1 MTPFMSAQSTA
12 NMLGDN
18 AFLLEQLGFGHST
31 LAQTSACT
39 IGVVANYFGNSEVG
53 VFSHSLHAGCASMLT
68 EFANISFQRD
78 AVFSAQLMIPMFSFP
93 SWTETP
99 PFPGARISCVGGG
112 DSILSDRSN
121 LLKDSPLMT
130 YGPWDT

>member
-39 IGVVANYFGNSEVG
+39 IGVVANYFANSEVG
-53 VFSHSLHAGCASMLT
+53 VVPRSLYAGCASTLI
-68 EFANISFQRD
+68 EFANFSFQRD
-78 AVFSAQLMIPMFSFP
+78 AVFSAQLMIPTFSFP
-93 SWTETP
+93 SWMETP

-112 DSILSDRSN
+112 DSIRPPSPIDPTFVGTLRS
-121 LLKDSPLMT
+121 
-130 YGPWDT
+130 